1 MFSPTGGAF
10 IFVLTQK
17 PRLTDWEQ
25 AGQGSKKVKKILS
38 FLPTPARAIFSS
50 REDANGVILFSVN
63 RYIKNMISGMMKKMV
78 PEGVEAP
85 QAEMMD
91 KLGNLD
97 LPILVC
103 YTVEDGNMEFKTSIS
118 MDKILAV
125 KALIEEMM
133 APPAPEEPVP
143 ASHE

>member
-1 MFSPTGGAF
+1 
-10 IFVLTQK
+10 
-17 PRLTDWEQ
+17 
-25 AGQGSKKVKKILS
+25 
-38 FLPTPARAIFSS
+38 
-50 REDANGVILFSVN
+50 
-63 RYIKNMISGMMKKMV
+63 
-78 PEGVEAP
+78 
-85 QAEMMD
+85 MMD